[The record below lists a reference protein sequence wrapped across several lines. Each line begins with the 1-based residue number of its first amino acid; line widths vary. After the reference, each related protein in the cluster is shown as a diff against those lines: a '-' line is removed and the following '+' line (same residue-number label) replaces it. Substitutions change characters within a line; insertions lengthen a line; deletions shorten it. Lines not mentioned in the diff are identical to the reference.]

1 MLIITSLKLLQEF
14 RMIYNLILKDSDEI
28 VFSHTA
34 QRREEAYLFFLQ
46 LKQLSPKHFN
56 NLFTVKEKINNE

>member
-1 MLIITSLKLLQEF
+1 
-14 RMIYNLILKDSDEI
+14 MIYNLILKDSDEI